1 MDESQ
6 IQKETK
12 RKEETK
18 TVEGI
23 KKEDWENARRQ
34 FSAMV
39 INSRINVE
47 AQEFMLKRCVEE
59 LNKFPEEEIPEDI
72 KSIVK
77 ATQ

>member
-6 IQKETK
+6 IQKEIEG
-12 RKEETK
+12 KEETK

-23 KKEDWENARRQ
+23 KKEDWENAQRQ
-34 FSAMV
+34 FGAMV
-39 INSRINVE
+39 INSKLNLE